1 MSFVH
6 LHTYTAYSL
15 LESAV
20 RIERLAEFC
29 RTHKSPAIAITD
41 RGNLFGA
48 LEFSEALAKEGVQP
62 IIGVTLPVHP
72 DPSQDGAQ
80 ATTTYRLPHILLLA
94 KDEPG
99 YQNLM
104 KVVSKIH
111 LQPRALVNE
120 NNSNS
125 PSIHEPHARLDALQ
139 GRTEGLICLTGGN
152 EGLLEHYLVQG
163 QDARAKETLV
173 KLKEMFPGRLYVELQ
188 RHNLEHERLSEARQI
203 ALAYELELPLV
214 ATNAARFHERGD
226 FPAYEVLC
234 CIEQGV
240 RLEQP
245 DRRRSTE
252 EHYLKPP
259 EEMHTL
265 FADIPEAL
273 DNSIEIARRCSYRP
287 TPREAILPRFPD
299 AEKSEAEELCSRAR
313 EGLRM
318 RFESIDLA
326 GTKEEYEQRLE
337 HELDVITKM
346 NYPGYF
352 LVVADFIQWARAEK
366 IPVGPGRGS
375 GAGSLVA
382 YALTIT
388 DIDPLRFGLLFERFL
403 NSERIS
409 MPDFDIDF
417 CPDRRDDVI
426 RYVCDKY
433 GRDRVAQ
440 IITFGTLQ
448 ARAVLRDVGRVLG
461 VPYGQV
467 DRLCKLVPYTPTNP
481 TSLGQAIRETQQL
494 ADAREQ
500 DETVAHM
507 MDVAIQL
514 EGLYRHASTHA
525 AGIVISNKPLDEL
538 VPLYRDSR
546 SEMPVTQFSM
556 KWVESAGLVKFDFLG
571 LKTLSI
577 IDDAAASV
585 NAPRDMPLD
594 DAKTFEMLRRGDT
607 MGVFQVEGQGMSDT
621 LRQMG
626 ADRIEDL
633 IALIALYRPG
643 PMDNIPTFIKC
654 KQGKENPDYLHDT
667 IRPVLE
673 ETYGVI
679 VYQEQVM
686 KIAQI
691 LADYSLN
698 EADILRRAMGKKIRS
713 EMEQQKQRF
722 VEAVLNKDINR
733 SRAEHIFQLVNRFAD
748 YGFNKSHAAAYAMLV
763 YQTAYL
769 KAHYPAPFLAACMSW
784 DMNNTDRIRALRE
797 EAEHIDV
804 SLQAPCVNRSG
815 EVFAVDSDGSILYAL
830 SAVRNIGRRAARH
843 IAEVRE
849 EGGNFRDLFDF
860 ARRVSP
866 RDLPKRSWEFLAKAG
881 AFDALEPNRNRIFQE
896 IDRLLS
902 ISARE
907 AAEQENAQDN
917 LFGGENAG
925 TTLQDA
931 PLKDAPVW
939 EDMERLRHEFEA
951 VGFHL
956 SGHPLDPHKEN
967 LVNAG
972 ALSLRQAREDNR
984 HTAILAGV
992 VTGIKERKSSQGNRY
1007 AFVALSDPTGEFEGI
1022 IFSEALTQSRSLLE
1036 VGRLVV
1042 AHVEFQS
1049 GEDGGETRL
1058 RISNVESLKAFL
1070 ARKPARAA
1078 QPAQPA
1084 RPPTPAP
1091 PPPSP
1096 TPAAP
1101 APAAPAPPSPTH
1113 PAPGASPPPP
1123 IPPASPSPPILE
1135 IRVSDSLALPPL
1147 RESLEAA
1154 RRENGMANGE
1164 KVAVVLIL
1172 DGAGEPRGD
1181 ARLRLNGH
1189 FTLDRAA
1196 RERIQSLTGV
1206 KSVAPARINP

>member
-15 LESAV
+15 LESAL

-29 RTHKSPAIAITD
+29 RTHKSPALAVTD
-41 RGNLFGA
+41 RGNMFGA

-72 DPSQDGAQ
+72 DPSQDNAQ
-80 ATTTYRLPHILLLA
+80 TNLAFRLPHILLLA
-94 KDEPG
+94 KDEQG

-104 KVVSKIH
+104 KVVSEIH
-111 LQPRALVNE
+111 LRPRALVNE
-120 NNSNS
+120 DNRNS
-125 PSIHEPHARLDALQ
+125 PSIHEPHAHLGMLENHA
-139 GRTEGLICLTGGN
+139 EGLICLTGGN
-152 EGLLEHYLVQG
+152 EGLLEHFLIQG
-163 QDARAKETLV
+163 QDARAKEALI
-173 KLKEMFPGRLYVELQ
+173 KLKEIFPERLYVELQ
-188 RHNLEHERLSEARQI
+188 RHNLEHEHQSEARQI

-234 CIEQGV
+234 CIEQGI
-240 RLEQP
+240 RIDQP
-245 DRRRSTE
+245 NRRKSTE

-259 EEMHTL
+259 GEMHKL

-318 RFESIDLA
+318 RFESINLA

-417 CPDRRDDVI
+417 CPNRRDEVI
-426 RYVCDKY
+426 NYVCEKY
-433 GRDRVAQ
+433 GGDRVAQ

-525 AGIVISNKPLDEL
+525 AGIVISNKPLNEL

-577 IDDAAASV
+577 IDLAATNV
-585 NAPRDMPLD
+585 NAPRNMPLD
-594 DAKTFEMLRRGDT
+594 DEKTFEMLRRGDT

-621 LRQMG
+621 LRSMG

-643 PMDNIPTFIKC
+643 PMDNIPIFIKC
-654 KQGKENPDYLHDT
+654 KQGKETPDYIHDT

-722 VEAVLNKDINR
+722 VEAVLSKDIDR
-733 SRAEHIFQLVNRFAD
+733 KRAEHIFQLVNKFAD

-784 DMNNTDRIRALRE
+784 DMSNTDRIRDLRG
-797 EAEHIDV
+797 EAEHINIT
-804 SLQAPCVNRSG
+804 LQAPCVNRSG
-815 EVFAVDSDGSILYAL
+815 EVFAIDDDGSILYAL

-843 IAEVRE
+843 IAKVRE

-866 RDLPKRSWEFLAKAG
+866 RQMPKRAWEFLIKAG
-881 AFDALEPNRNRIFQE
+881 AFDALEPNRNRILQE
-896 IDRLLS
+896 SDRLIS

-907 AAEQENAQDN
+907 LTEQEDAQDN
-917 LFGGENAG
+917 LFGGGNSNA
-925 TTLQDA
+925 TLQDA
-931 PLKDAPVW
+931 PLKDAPMW
-939 EDMERLRHEFEA
+939 EDIERLRHEFEA
-951 VGFHL
+951 IGFHL
-956 SGHPLDPHKEN
+956 SGHPLDPYRED
-967 LVNAG
+967 LANAG
-972 ALSLRQAREDNR
+972 AMSLRTARESNR
-984 HTAILAGV
+984 HSAILAGV
-992 VTGIKERKSSQGNRY
+992 VTGVKERKSSKGSRY
-1007 AFVALSDPTGEFEGI
+1007 AFVALSDPTSEFEGI
-1022 IFSEALTQSRSLLE
+1022 IFSEALTQSRPLLE

-1042 AHVEFQS
+1042 AHIEFQS
-1049 GEDGGETRL
+1049 GEDVGDTRV
-1058 RISNVESLKAFL
+1058 RISNIEALETFL
-1070 ARKPARAA
+1070 ARKPARRA
-1078 QPAQPA
+1078 QPAQP
-1084 RPPTPAP
+1084 
-1091 PPPSP
+1091 SP
-1096 TPAAP
+1096 VPAA
-1101 APAAPAPPSPTH
+1101 
-1113 PAPGASPPPP
+1113 PPP
-1123 IPPASPSPPILE
+1123 IPSAPPSSQSLPILE

-1147 RESLEAA
+1147 RQSLEAV
-1154 RRENGMANGE
+1154 RRENGAEDGE
-1164 KVAVVLIL
+1164 EVLVVLIL
-1172 DGAGEPRGD
+1172 RGAGKPEGD
-1181 ARLRLNGH
+1181 ARLRLGGH
-1189 FTLDRAA
+1189 FTLDKAA
-1196 RERIQSLTGV
+1196 REHIESLAGIE
-1206 KSVAPARINP
+1206 SVAAARTPHE

>member
-15 LESAV
+15 LESAL

-29 RTHKSPAIAITD
+29 RTHKSPALAVTD
-41 RGNLFGA
+41 RGNMFGA

-72 DPSQDGAQ
+72 DPSQDNAQ
-80 ATTTYRLPHILLLA
+80 TNLAFRLPHILLLA
-94 KDEPG
+94 KDEQG

-104 KVVSKIH
+104 KVVSEIH
-111 LQPRALVNE
+111 LRPRALVNE
-120 NNSNS
+120 DNRNS
-125 PSIHEPHARLDALQ
+125 PSIHEPHAHLGMLENHA
-139 GRTEGLICLTGGN
+139 EGLICLTGGN
-152 EGLLEHYLVQG
+152 EGLLEHFLIQG
-163 QDARAKETLV
+163 QDARAKEALI
-173 KLKEMFPGRLYVELQ
+173 KLKEIFPERLYVELQ
-188 RHNLEHERLSEARQI
+188 RHNLEHEHQSEARQI

-234 CIEQGV
+234 CIEQGI
-240 RLEQP
+240 RIDQP
-245 DRRRSTE
+245 NRRKSTE

-259 EEMHTL
+259 GEMHKL

-318 RFESIDLA
+318 RFESINLA

-525 AGIVISNKPLDEL
+525 AGIVISNKPLNEL

-577 IDDAAASV
+577 IDLAATNV
-585 NAPRDMPLD
+585 NAPRNMPLD
-594 DAKTFEMLRRGDT
+594 DEKTFEMLRRGDT

-621 LRQMG
+621 LRSMG

-643 PMDNIPTFIKC
+643 PMDNIPIFIKC
-654 KQGKENPDYLHDT
+654 KQGKETPDYIHDT

-722 VEAVLNKDINR
+722 VEAVLSKDIDR
-733 SRAEHIFQLVNRFAD
+733 KRAEHIFQLVNKFAD

-784 DMNNTDRIRALRE
+784 DMSNTDRIRDLRG
-797 EAEHIDV
+797 EAEHINIT
-804 SLQAPCVNRSG
+804 LQAPCVNRSG
-815 EVFAVDSDGSILYAL
+815 EVFAIDDDGSILYAL

-843 IAEVRE
+843 IAKVRE

-866 RDLPKRSWEFLAKAG
+866 RQMPKRAWEFLIKAG
-881 AFDALEPNRNRIFQE
+881 AFDALEPNRNRILQE
-896 IDRLLS
+896 SDRLIS

-907 AAEQENAQDN
+907 LTEQEDAQDN
-917 LFGGENAG
+917 LFGGGNSNA
-925 TTLQDA
+925 TLQDA
-931 PLKDAPVW
+931 PLKDAPMW
-939 EDMERLRHEFEA
+939 EDIERLRHEFEA
-951 VGFHL
+951 IGFHL
-956 SGHPLDPHKEN
+956 SGHPLDPYRED
-967 LVNAG
+967 LANAG
-972 ALSLRQAREDNR
+972 AMSLRTARESNR
-984 HTAILAGV
+984 HSAILAGV
-992 VTGIKERKSSQGNRY
+992 VTGVKERKSSKGSRY
-1007 AFVALSDPTGEFEGI
+1007 AFVALSDPTSEFEGI
-1022 IFSEALTQSRSLLE
+1022 IFSEALTQSRPLLE

-1042 AHVEFQS
+1042 AHIEFQS
-1049 GEDGGETRL
+1049 GEDVGDTRV
-1058 RISNVESLKAFL
+1058 RISNIEALETFL
-1070 ARKPARAA
+1070 ARKPARRA
-1078 QPAQPA
+1078 QPAQP
-1084 RPPTPAP
+1084 
-1091 PPPSP
+1091 SP
-1096 TPAAP
+1096 VPAA
-1101 APAAPAPPSPTH
+1101 
-1113 PAPGASPPPP
+1113 PPP
-1123 IPPASPSPPILE
+1123 IPSAPPSSQSLPILE

-1147 RESLEAA
+1147 RQSLEAV
-1154 RRENGMANGE
+1154 RRENGAEDGE
-1164 KVAVVLIL
+1164 EVLVVLIL
-1172 DGAGEPRGD
+1172 RGAGKPEGD
-1181 ARLRLNGH
+1181 ARLRLGGH
-1189 FTLDRAA
+1189 FTLDKAA
-1196 RERIQSLTGV
+1196 REHIESLAGIE
-1206 KSVAPARINP
+1206 SVAAARTPHE

>member
-1 MSFVH
+1 MH

-15 LESAV
+15 LESAL

-29 RTHKSPAIAITD
+29 RTHKSPALAVTD
-41 RGNLFGA
+41 RGNMFGA

-72 DPSQDGAQ
+72 DPSQDNAQ
-80 ATTTYRLPHILLLA
+80 TNLAFRLPHILLLA
-94 KDEPG
+94 KDEQG

-104 KVVSKIH
+104 KVVSEIH
-111 LQPRALVNE
+111 LRPRALVNE
-120 NNSNS
+120 DNRNS
-125 PSIHEPHARLDALQ
+125 PSIHEPHAHLGMLENHA
-139 GRTEGLICLTGGN
+139 EGLICLTGGN
-152 EGLLEHYLVQG
+152 EGLLEHFLIQG
-163 QDARAKETLV
+163 QDARAKEALI
-173 KLKEMFPGRLYVELQ
+173 KLKEIFPERLYVELQ
-188 RHNLEHERLSEARQI
+188 RHNLEHEHQSEARQI

-234 CIEQGV
+234 CIEQGI
-240 RLEQP
+240 RIDQP
-245 DRRRSTE
+245 NRRKSTE

-259 EEMHTL
+259 GEMHKL

-318 RFESIDLA
+318 RFESINLA

-352 LVVADFIQWARAEK
+352 LVVADFIQWARSKK

-525 AGIVISNKPLDEL
+525 AGIVISNKPLNEL

-577 IDDAAASV
+577 IDLAATNV
-585 NAPRDMPLD
+585 NAPRNMPLD
-594 DAKTFEMLRRGDT
+594 DEKTFEMLRRGDT

-621 LRQMG
+621 LRSMG

-643 PMDNIPTFIKC
+643 PMDNIPIFIKC
-654 KQGKENPDYLHDT
+654 KQGKETPDYIHDT

-722 VEAVLNKDINR
+722 VEAVLSKDIDR
-733 SRAEHIFQLVNRFAD
+733 KRAEHIFQLVNKFAD

-784 DMNNTDRIRALRE
+784 DMSNTDRIRDLRG
-797 EAEHIDV
+797 EAEHINIT
-804 SLQAPCVNRSG
+804 LQAPCVNRSG
-815 EVFAVDSDGSILYAL
+815 EVFAIDDDGSILYAL

-843 IAEVRE
+843 IAKVRE

-866 RDLPKRSWEFLAKAG
+866 RQMPKRAWEFLIKAG
-881 AFDALEPNRNRIFQE
+881 AFDALEPNRNRILQE
-896 IDRLLS
+896 SDRLIS

-907 AAEQENAQDN
+907 LTEQEDAQDN
-917 LFGGENAG
+917 LFGGGNSNA
-925 TTLQDA
+925 TLQDA
-931 PLKDAPVW
+931 PLKDAPMW
-939 EDMERLRHEFEA
+939 EDIERLRHEFEA
-951 VGFHL
+951 IGFHL
-956 SGHPLDPHKEN
+956 SGHPLDPYRED
-967 LVNAG
+967 LANAG
-972 ALSLRQAREDNR
+972 AMSLRTARESNR
-984 HTAILAGV
+984 HSAILAGV
-992 VTGIKERKSSQGNRY
+992 VTGVKERKSSKGSRY
-1007 AFVALSDPTGEFEGI
+1007 AFVALSDPTSEFEGI
-1022 IFSEALTQSRSLLE
+1022 IFSEALTQSRPLLE

-1042 AHVEFQS
+1042 AHIEFQS
-1049 GEDGGETRL
+1049 GEDVGDTRV
-1058 RISNVESLKAFL
+1058 RISNIEALETFL
-1070 ARKPARAA
+1070 ARKPARRA
-1078 QPAQPA
+1078 QPAQP
-1084 RPPTPAP
+1084 
-1091 PPPSP
+1091 SP
-1096 TPAAP
+1096 VPAA
-1101 APAAPAPPSPTH
+1101 
-1113 PAPGASPPPP
+1113 PPP
-1123 IPPASPSPPILE
+1123 IPSAPPSSQSLPILE

-1147 RESLEAA
+1147 RQSLEAV
-1154 RRENGMANGE
+1154 RRENGAEDGE
-1164 KVAVVLIL
+1164 EVLVVLIL
-1172 DGAGEPRGD
+1172 RGAGKPEGD
-1181 ARLRLNGH
+1181 ARLRLGGH
-1189 FTLDRAA
+1189 FTLDKAA
-1196 RERIQSLTGV
+1196 REHIESLAGIE
-1206 KSVAPARINP
+1206 SVAAARTPHE

>member
-15 LESAV
+15 LESAL

-29 RTHKSPAIAITD
+29 RDHKSPALAITD

-48 LEFSEALAKEGVQP
+48 LEFSEALAKEGIQP

-72 DPSQDGAQ
+72 DPSQDSAQ
-80 ATTTYRLPHILLLA
+80 GTTTFRLPHILLLA
-94 KDEPG
+94 KDEQG

-104 KVVSKIH
+104 KVVSEIH
-111 LQPRALVNE
+111 LRPRALVNE
-120 NNSNS
+120 DNPNS
-125 PSIHEPHARLDALQ
+125 PSIHEPHARLDMLQ
-139 GRTEGLICLTGGN
+139 GHTEGLICLTGGN
-152 EGLLEHYLVQG
+152 EGLLEHYLIQG
-163 QDARAKETLV
+163 QDVRAKETLL
-173 KLKEMFPGRLYVELQ
+173 KFKEMFPKRLYVELQ
-188 RHNLEHERLSEARQI
+188 RHNLEQERQSEARQI

-214 ATNAARFHERGD
+214 ATNAARFHKRED

-240 RLEQP
+240 RLGHPRQ
-245 DRRRSTE
+245 RKSTE
-252 EHYLKPP
+252 EHYFKPP
-259 EEMHTL
+259 EEMHKL

-299 AEKSEAEELCSRAR
+299 AEQSEAEELRSRAR

-318 RFESIDLA
+318 RIESLELA

-388 DIDPLRFGLLFERFL
+388 DIDPLRFDLLFERFL

-417 CPDRRDDVI
+417 CPSRRDDVI
-426 RYVCDKY
+426 NYVCKKY

-440 IITFGTLQ
+440 IITFGSLQ

-481 TSLGQAIRETQQL
+481 TSLEQAIRETPPL
-494 ADAREQ
+494 AEARKQ

-525 AGIVISNKPLDEL
+525 AGIVISNRPLNEL

-577 IDDAAASV
+577 IDLAAETV
-585 NAPRDMPLD
+585 NAPRDIPLD
-594 DAKTFEMLRRGDT
+594 DAKTFEMLRRGET

-621 LRQMG
+621 LRNIG

-654 KQGKENPDYLHDT
+654 KQGKETPDYLHDT

-722 VEAVLNKDINR
+722 VEAVLNKNIGR
-733 SRAEHIFQLVNRFAD
+733 KRAEHIFQLVNKFAG

-784 DMNNTDRIRALRE
+784 DMNNTDRIRDLRG
-797 EAEHIDV
+797 EAENINIT
-804 SLQAPCVNRSG
+804 LQAPCVNRSG
-815 EVFAVDSDGSILYAL
+815 EVFAIDDDGSILYAL
-830 SAVRNIGRRAARH
+830 SAVRHIGRRAARR
-843 IAEVRE
+843 IAQIRE
-849 EGGNFRDLFDF
+849 EGGKFSDVFDF

-866 RDLPKRSWEFLAKAG
+866 QDLPKRSWEFLVKSG
-881 AFDALEPNRNRIFQE
+881 AFDAIEPNRNKILQE
-896 IDRLLS
+896 TERLIS
-902 ISARE
+902 ISVRE
-907 AAEQENAQDN
+907 AAEQEDTQNN
-917 LFGGENAG
+917 LFGGGNSDAP
-925 TTLQDA
+925 LQEA
-931 PLKDAPVW
+931 PLKDVPMW
-939 EDMERLRHEFEA
+939 DDMERLRHEFEA

-956 SGHPLDPHKEN
+956 SGHPLDPHREN
-967 LVNAG
+967 LANAG
-972 ALSLRQAREDNR
+972 ALSLRRARETNR
-984 HTAILAGV
+984 HSAVLAGV
-992 VTGIKERKSSQGNRY
+992 VTGIKERKSSKGSRY

-1036 VGRLVV
+1036 VGRLVA
-1042 AHVEFQS
+1042 AHIEFQS
-1049 GEDGGETRL
+1049 SEDENDTRL
-1058 RISNVESLKAFL
+1058 RVSNIEALETFL
-1070 ARKPARAA
+1070 ARQPARAT
-1078 QPAQPA
+1078 QPAQP
-1084 RPPTPAP
+1084 
-1091 PPPSP
+1091 SP
-1096 TPAAP
+1096 T
-1101 APAAPAPPSPTH
+1101 
-1113 PAPGASPPPP
+1113 PPPP
-1123 IPPASPSPPILE
+1123 IPSTPPSFQSLPILE

-1147 RESLEAA
+1147 RQSLEAV
-1154 RRENGMANGE
+1154 RRKNGAGNGE
-1164 KVAVVLIL
+1164 EVLVVLIL
-1172 DGAGEPRGD
+1172 RGAGKSEGD
-1181 ARLRLNGH
+1181 TRLRLGGH
-1189 FTLDRAA
+1189 FTLNKAA
-1196 RERIQSLTGV
+1196 REHIASMAGIE
-1206 KSVAPARINP
+1206 SVTAARINS

>member
-1 MSFVH
+1 MH

-15 LESAV
+15 LESAL

-29 RTHKSPAIAITD
+29 RTHKSPALAVTD
-41 RGNLFGA
+41 RGNMFGA

-72 DPSQDGAQ
+72 DPSQDNAQ
-80 ATTTYRLPHILLLA
+80 TNLAFRLPHILLLA
-94 KDEPG
+94 KDEQG

-104 KVVSKIH
+104 KVVSEIH
-111 LQPRALVNE
+111 LRPRALVNE
-120 NNSNS
+120 DNRNS
-125 PSIHEPHARLDALQ
+125 PSIHEPHAHLGMLENHA
-139 GRTEGLICLTGGN
+139 EGLICLTGGN
-152 EGLLEHYLVQG
+152 EGLLEHFLIQG
-163 QDARAKETLV
+163 QDARAKEALI
-173 KLKEMFPGRLYVELQ
+173 KLKEIFPERLYVELQ
-188 RHNLEHERLSEARQI
+188 RHNLEHEHQSEARQI

-234 CIEQGV
+234 CIEQGI
-240 RLEQP
+240 RIDQP
-245 DRRRSTE
+245 NRRKSTE

-259 EEMHTL
+259 GEMHKL

-318 RFESIDLA
+318 RFESINLA

-525 AGIVISNKPLDEL
+525 AGIVISNKPLNEL

-577 IDDAAASV
+577 IDLAATNV
-585 NAPRDMPLD
+585 NAPRNMPLD
-594 DAKTFEMLRRGDT
+594 DEKTFEMLRRGDT

-621 LRQMG
+621 LRSMG

-643 PMDNIPTFIKC
+643 PMDNIPIFIKC
-654 KQGKENPDYLHDT
+654 KQGKETPDYIHDT

-722 VEAVLNKDINR
+722 VEAVLSKDIDR
-733 SRAEHIFQLVNRFAD
+733 KRAEHIFQLVNKFAD

-784 DMNNTDRIRALRE
+784 DMSNTDRIRDLRG
-797 EAEHIDV
+797 EAEHINIT
-804 SLQAPCVNRSG
+804 LQAPCVNRSG
-815 EVFAVDSDGSILYAL
+815 EVFAIDDDGSILYAL

-843 IAEVRE
+843 IAKVRE

-866 RDLPKRSWEFLAKAG
+866 RQMPKRAWEFLIKAG
-881 AFDALEPNRNRIFQE
+881 AFDALEPNRNRILQE
-896 IDRLLS
+896 SDRLIS

-907 AAEQENAQDN
+907 LTEQEDAQDN
-917 LFGGENAG
+917 LFGGGNSNA
-925 TTLQDA
+925 TLQDA
-931 PLKDAPVW
+931 PLKDAPMW
-939 EDMERLRHEFEA
+939 EDIERLRHEFEA
-951 VGFHL
+951 IGFHL
-956 SGHPLDPHKEN
+956 SGHPLDPYRED
-967 LVNAG
+967 LANAG
-972 ALSLRQAREDNR
+972 AMSLRTARESNR
-984 HTAILAGV
+984 HSAILAGV
-992 VTGIKERKSSQGNRY
+992 VTGVKERKSSKGSRY
-1007 AFVALSDPTGEFEGI
+1007 AFVALSDPTSEFEGI
-1022 IFSEALTQSRSLLE
+1022 IFSEALTQSRPLLE

-1042 AHVEFQS
+1042 AHIEFQS
-1049 GEDGGETRL
+1049 GEDVGDTRV
-1058 RISNVESLKAFL
+1058 RISNIEALETFL
-1070 ARKPARAA
+1070 ARKPARRA
-1078 QPAQPA
+1078 QPAQP
-1084 RPPTPAP
+1084 
-1091 PPPSP
+1091 SP
-1096 TPAAP
+1096 VPAA
-1101 APAAPAPPSPTH
+1101 
-1113 PAPGASPPPP
+1113 PPP
-1123 IPPASPSPPILE
+1123 IPSAPPSSQSLPILE

-1147 RESLEAA
+1147 RQSLEAV
-1154 RRENGMANGE
+1154 RRENGAEDGE
-1164 KVAVVLIL
+1164 EVLVVLIL
-1172 DGAGEPRGD
+1172 RGAGKPEGD
-1181 ARLRLNGH
+1181 ARLRLGGH
-1189 FTLDRAA
+1189 FTLDKAA
-1196 RERIQSLTGV
+1196 REHIESLAGIE
-1206 KSVAPARINP
+1206 SVAAARTPHE

>member
-1 MSFVH
+1 MH

-15 LESAV
+15 LESAL

-29 RTHKSPAIAITD
+29 RTHKSPALAVTD
-41 RGNLFGA
+41 RGNMFGA

-72 DPSQDGAQ
+72 DPSQDNAQ
-80 ATTTYRLPHILLLA
+80 TNLAFRLPHILLLA
-94 KDEPG
+94 KDEQG

-104 KVVSKIH
+104 KVVSEIH
-111 LQPRALVNE
+111 LRPRALVNE
-120 NNSNS
+120 DNRNS
-125 PSIHEPHARLDALQ
+125 PSIHEPHAHLGMLENHA
-139 GRTEGLICLTGGN
+139 EGLICLTGGN
-152 EGLLEHYLVQG
+152 EGLLEHFLIQG
-163 QDARAKETLV
+163 QDARAKEALI
-173 KLKEMFPGRLYVELQ
+173 KLKEIFPERLYVELQ
-188 RHNLEHERLSEARQI
+188 RHNLEHEHQSEARQI

-234 CIEQGV
+234 CIEQGI
-240 RLEQP
+240 RIDQP
-245 DRRRSTE
+245 NRRKSTE

-259 EEMHTL
+259 GEMHKL

-318 RFESIDLA
+318 RFESINLA

-417 CPDRRDDVI
+417 CPNRRDEVI
-426 RYVCDKY
+426 NYVCEKY
-433 GRDRVAQ
+433 GGDRVAQ

-525 AGIVISNKPLDEL
+525 AGIVISNKPLNEL

-577 IDDAAASV
+577 IDLAATNV
-585 NAPRDMPLD
+585 NAPRNMPLD
-594 DAKTFEMLRRGDT
+594 DEKTFEMLRRGDT

-621 LRQMG
+621 LRSMG

-643 PMDNIPTFIKC
+643 PMDNIPIFIKC
-654 KQGKENPDYLHDT
+654 KQGKETPDYIHDT

-722 VEAVLNKDINR
+722 VEAVLSKDIDR
-733 SRAEHIFQLVNRFAD
+733 KRAEHIFQLVNKFAD

-784 DMNNTDRIRALRE
+784 DMSNTDRIRDLRG
-797 EAEHIDV
+797 EAEHINIT
-804 SLQAPCVNRSG
+804 LQAPCVNRSG
-815 EVFAVDSDGSILYAL
+815 EVFAIDDDGSILYAL

-843 IAEVRE
+843 IAKVRE

-866 RDLPKRSWEFLAKAG
+866 RQMPKRAWEFLIKAG
-881 AFDALEPNRNRIFQE
+881 AFDALEPNRNRILQE
-896 IDRLLS
+896 SDRLIS

-907 AAEQENAQDN
+907 LTEQEDAQDN
-917 LFGGENAG
+917 LFGGGNSNA
-925 TTLQDA
+925 TLQDA
-931 PLKDAPVW
+931 PLKDAPMW
-939 EDMERLRHEFEA
+939 EDIERLRHEFEA
-951 VGFHL
+951 IGFHL
-956 SGHPLDPHKEN
+956 SGHPLDPYRED
-967 LVNAG
+967 LANAG
-972 ALSLRQAREDNR
+972 AMSLRTARESNR
-984 HTAILAGV
+984 HSAILAGV
-992 VTGIKERKSSQGNRY
+992 VTGVKERKSSKGSRY
-1007 AFVALSDPTGEFEGI
+1007 AFVALSDPTSEFEGI
-1022 IFSEALTQSRSLLE
+1022 IFSEALTQSRPLLE

-1042 AHVEFQS
+1042 AHIEFQS
-1049 GEDGGETRL
+1049 GEDVGDTRV
-1058 RISNVESLKAFL
+1058 RISNIEALETFL
-1070 ARKPARAA
+1070 ARKPARRA
-1078 QPAQPA
+1078 QPAQP
-1084 RPPTPAP
+1084 
-1091 PPPSP
+1091 SP
-1096 TPAAP
+1096 VPAA
-1101 APAAPAPPSPTH
+1101 
-1113 PAPGASPPPP
+1113 PPP
-1123 IPPASPSPPILE
+1123 IPSAPPSSQSLPILE

-1147 RESLEAA
+1147 RQSLEAV
-1154 RRENGMANGE
+1154 RRENGAEDGE
-1164 KVAVVLIL
+1164 EVLVVLIL
-1172 DGAGEPRGD
+1172 RGAGKPEGD
-1181 ARLRLNGH
+1181 ARLRLGGH
-1189 FTLDRAA
+1189 FTLDKAA
-1196 RERIQSLTGV
+1196 REHIESLAGIE
-1206 KSVAPARINP
+1206 SVAAARTPHE